1 MLARPQSF
9 LKGICSD
16 PDSPEDKKVCVTIC
30 SKAHSF
36 DGMTYLA
43 NWTILNMNKAGVTV
57 ATAEETLCSTRL
69 NRQSSGLKQILKEVS
84 RGN

>member
-1 MLARPQSF
+1 
-9 LKGICSD
+9 
-16 PDSPEDKKVCVTIC
+16 
-30 SKAHSF
+30 
-36 DGMTYLA
+36 
-43 NWTILNMNKAGVTV
+43 MNKAGVTV